1 MVKITIN
8 YIAVGPKVYQAAETP
23 RYTNTLCET

>member
-8 YIAVGPKVYQAAETP
+8 YIAVGPKVYQAAESP
-23 RYTNTLCET
+23 RYTLCET